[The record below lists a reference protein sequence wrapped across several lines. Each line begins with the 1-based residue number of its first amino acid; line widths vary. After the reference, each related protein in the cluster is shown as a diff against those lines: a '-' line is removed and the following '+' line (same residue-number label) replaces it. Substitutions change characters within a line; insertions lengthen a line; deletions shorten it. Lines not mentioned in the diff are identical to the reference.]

1 MATTMQQVLDRA
13 RRPLNDASKTRWPDL
28 VLFEYAIDCLRRL
41 LLKRPDL
48 FVGMFSALPDFGALA
63 TGSSFPID
71 ETYVEPTCDYIRARA
86 QSHDTEDSEETKIN
100 LFASLFS
107 DAVG

>member
-1 MATTMQQVLDRA
+1 MATLMQQVLDQS
-13 RRPLNDASKTRWPDL
+13 RRPLNDASKVRWPDA
-28 VLFEYAIDCLRRL
+28 VLLEYGIDCLRRL
-41 LLKRPDL
+41 LLKRPDI

-63 TGSSFPID
+63 VGSTFPID
-71 ETYVEPTCDYIRARA
+71 EVYVEPVCDYIRARA